1 MNIKIKELKLHNF
14 KGTREASY
22 KFDGL
27 NARIEGRNGSGKS
40 TVFDAFT
47 WLLFGKDHKD
57 QTENSFEPK
66 TIDPATGKPFPRLEH
81 WVEAVLDADGNE
93 VTLRRCWNENW
104 VKPTG
109 EIEDVLKGH
118 STAFYI
124 NGQDAGTKKAY
135 DQFVSQLM
143 GEDAFKLITNPL
155 YFIDDRYTDW
165 KTRRRAILDL
175 VKDDPGRAEVR
186 KAFADIADAVSG
198 RSIEDYRKRIALEKK
213 ANKNDMEVCLRNA
226 DGMREAL
233 PAEVDKDAVLAQIAA
248 LERKR
253 DEETA
258 GVDAEIAEVDKASA
272 DYNEANAGRQ
282 ARVTAIWNEI
292 TKIQLE
298 AGEQVALKQGAAR
311 DENNR
316 RTAAALQA
324 ATELQELD
332 YKLKAAEASV
342 AREEENIATLV
353 KQRGEAAADLS
364 DLGERY
370 QAEKAKAFT
379 YTAATTCPT
388 CGQEIPA
395 ATREEAEAKA
405 REHFLAERK
414 AAVAEIIR
422 KAGQIKEGV
431 KRLDETI
438 AAAREAVAGRKSEI
452 ADGKAARAL
461 KESEVLKLKAA
472 PLQDLDAIAEEINR
486 PANKKIQELRLKA
499 SKEAGTDDT
508 LQTLAARRRELE
520 KKKEQAGAECTLR
533 IRALRDQL
541 SVSGERDRQLQLI
554 AKKENE
560 ARTFADAIA
569 RCERLE
575 ARILAFIK
583 ADVDS
588 VEKAIGSLFRVARW
602 KMFDRTIDGGLVE
615 TCEVTSPD
623 GVPFRSMNDA
633 MKTLCG
639 MDVIRVFSDRFGSRA
654 PIFIDNAEGV
664 LTTSFGTDAQV
675 IRLVVKDCDITLVS
689 E

>member
-1 MNIKIKELKLHNF
+1 MTIKIKELKLHNF

-22 KFDGL
+22 RFDGR

-57 QTENSFEPK
+57 QTADTFEVK
-66 TIDPATGKPFPRLEH
+66 TIDPATGRPYPRLDH

-118 STAFYI
+118 TTTFLI
-124 NGQDAGTKKAY
+124 NGQDAGTKRAY

-165 KTRRRAILDL
+165 KTRRKAILDL

-186 KAFADIADAVSG
+186 KAFADIADAISG
-198 RSIEDYRKRIALEKK
+198 RSIEDYRKRIQLEKR

-226 DGMREAL
+226 DGMRQAL
-233 PAEVDKDAVLAQIAA
+233 PAEVDKDAVLRQIEA

-258 GVDAEIAEVDKASA
+258 GVDAEIAQVDKAIS

-282 ARVTAIWNEI
+282 ARVTAVWNEI
-292 TKIQLE
+292 TKLQLQ
-298 AGEQVALKQGAAR
+298 AGEEVAAKQAAAR
-311 DENNR
+311 EENNR
-316 RTAAALQA
+316 RKAAALQA
-324 ATELQELD
+324 ATDLQELD
-332 YKLKAAEASV
+332 FKLRSSEQSV
-342 AREEENIATLV
+342 AREEEQLQTLV
-353 KQRGEAAADLS
+353 KQRGEAASDLA
-364 DLGERY
+364 DLGEKY
-370 QAEKAKAFT
+370 KAEKAKAFA
-379 YTAATTCPT
+379 YEGETTCPY

-395 ATREEAEAKA
+395 ATREEAQKKA
-405 REHFLAERK
+405 YDHFLAERK
-414 AAVAEIIR
+414 ATVDGIIR
-422 KAGQIKEGV
+422 KAECIKASV
-431 KRLDETI
+431 KLIDQEIASLRETI
-438 AAAREAVAGRKSEI
+438 ATRKSEI
-452 ADGKAARAL
+452 ADGKTAREAKAAEHAR
-461 KESEVLKLKAA
+461 LKAVE
-472 PLQDLDAIAEEINR
+472 LIDVDAIAAEVNR
-486 PANKKIQELRLKA
+486 PYNVQIQDLRAKA
-499 SKEAGTDDT
+499 SKEAGSDDT
-508 LQTLAARRRELE
+508 LATLTARRRDLE

-533 IRALRDQL
+533 IRTLRDQL
-541 SVSGERDRQLQLI
+541 SVSGERDRQLELI
-554 AKKENE
+554 ARKENE
-560 ARTFADAIA
+560 ARGFADAIA
-569 RCERLE
+569 NAERLE

-588 VEKAIGSLFRVARW
+588 VEKAINSLFKVARW

-639 MDVIRVFSDRFGSRA
+639 MDVIRVFSGRFASQA

-664 LTTSFGTDAQV
+664 LTTSFDTDAQV
-675 IRLVVKDCDITLVS
+675 IRLVVKDCDLTLVN